1 MANALA
7 KQRKIKESFGDNVL
21 NIITGILLVAVIV
34 IVGYP
39 VLFVI
44 SSSFSSS
51 AAVEAGKVFL
61 WPVEFSTNAY
71 HFVMQYKQVW
81 VGFRNTLFYT
91 VFGVLLDMTI
101 CMLVA
106 YPLSRPDMQ
115 AKATYTMIFYLTT
128 RIGAGLIP
136 NFILRCDLGMYNT
149 LWAVLFPGTVSVGNI
164 LIMRT
169 AIKSNIPGE
178 LFDAAMID
186 GASHFQCLVKLAIPL
201 AKATMSV
208 LTLYCIVA
216 HWNEYFNH
224 MIYLQNNKLW
234 PLQLVLRPIMI
245 AASASGTLDPSQVSS
260 STAMMAEKG
269 LENVRYALIVISTV
283 PILVVYAVVQKYF
296 KGGVMMG
303 SVKG

>member
-7 KQRKIKESFGDNVL
+7 KQRKIKESFSDNVL
-21 NIITGILLVAVIV
+21 NIITGILLVAVII

-51 AAVEAGKVFL
+51 SAVEAGKVFL

-71 HFVMQYKQVW
+71 YFVLQYKQVW

-101 CMLVA
+101 VMLVA

-115 AKATYTMIFYLTT
+115 GKAAYTMIFYLTT
-128 RIGAGLIP
+128 RIGAGMIP

-149 LWAVLFPGTVSVGNI
+149 LWAVLFPGAVSVGNI

-186 GASHFQCLVKLAIPL
+186 GASHFQCLAKLALPL
-201 AKATMSV
+201 AKATLSV

-216 HWNEYFNH
+216 HWNEFFNH
-224 MIYLQNNKLW
+224 MIYLRDNNLY

-245 AASASGTLDPSQVSS
+245 AASANGSMDMTQVTTT
-260 STAMMAEKG
+260 TAQMAEKG

-283 PILVVYAVVQKYF
+283 PILLVYAVVQRYF
-296 KGGVMMG
+296 KGGIMMG

>member
-1 MANALA
+1 MKKTLA

-21 NIITGILLVAVIV
+21 NIITGILLIAVIV

-39 VLFVI
+39 VIFVV

-51 AAVEAGKVFL
+51 MALESGKVFL
-61 WPVEFSTNAY
+61 WPVDFTMRAY
-71 HFVMQYKQVW
+71 DFVLQYKQVW

-91 VFGVLLDMTI
+91 AFGVILDMTI

-115 AKATYTMIFYLTT
+115 GKAAYTMIFYLTT
-128 RIGAGLIP
+128 RIGAGMIP

-186 GASHFQCLVKLAIPL
+186 GASHFQCLLKLALPL
-201 AKATMSV
+201 AKATLSV

-216 HWNEYFNH
+216 HWNEFFNH
-224 MIYLQNNKLW
+224 MIYLRDNNLY

-245 AASASGTLDPSQVSS
+245 AASANGTMDMSQQS
-260 STAMMAEKG
+260 STTQQMAEKG

-283 PILVVYAVVQKYF
+283 PILLVYAVVQRYF

>member
-7 KQRKIKESFGDNVL
+7 KKTKIKESFGDNIL
-21 NIITGILLVAVIV
+21 NIITGILLVAVII

-39 VLFVI
+39 VIYVV
-44 SSSFSSS
+44 SCSFSSS
-51 AAVEAGKVFL
+51 PAVEGGKVFL
-61 WPVEFSTNAY
+61 WPVEFSLHAY
-71 HFVMQYKQVW
+71 DFVLQYKQVW
-81 VGFRNTLFYT
+81 LGFRNTLFYT
-91 VFGVLLDMTI
+91 TFGVLLDMTI
-101 CMLVA
+101 VMLVA

-115 AKATYTMIFYLTT
+115 GKATYTMLFYLTT
-128 RIGAGLIP
+128 RIGAGMIP

-149 LWAVLFPGTVSVGNI
+149 LWAVLFPGTVGVGNI

-186 GASHFQCLVKLAIPL
+186 GASHFQCLLKLALPL
-201 AKATMSV
+201 AKATLSV

-216 HWNEYFNH
+216 HWNEFFNH
-224 MIYLQNNKLW
+224 MIYLRDSELY

-245 AASASGTLDPSQVSS
+245 AASANNTMNLGTATST
-260 STAMMAEKG
+260 TAMMAEKG

-283 PILVVYAVVQKYF
+283 PILLVYAVVQRYF
-296 KGGVMMG
+296 KGGIMMG

>member
-1 MANALA
+1 MAKALA
-7 KQRKIKESFGDNVL
+7 KHRKIKDSFGDRVL
-21 NIITGILLVAVIV
+21 NIITSILLVLVII

-39 VLFVI
+39 ILFVV

-51 AAVEAGKVFL
+51 AAVESGKVFL

-71 HFVMQYKQVW
+71 QFVLQYKSVW
-81 VGFRNTLFYT
+81 LGFRNTLFYT
-91 VFGVLLDMTI
+91 VFGVILDMVI
-101 CMLVA
+101 CVLVA
-106 YPLSRPDMQ
+106 YPLSRPDLQGKQM
-115 AKATYTMIFYLTT
+115 YFMIFYMTT

-136 NFILRCDLGMYNT
+136 NFLLRCDLGMYNT

-186 GASHFQCLVKLAIPL
+186 GSSHFQCMLKLAVPL
-201 AKATMSV
+201 TKATMSV
-208 LTLYCIVA
+208 LILYCIVA

-224 MIYLQNNKLW
+224 MIYLRDNELW

-245 AASASGTLDPSQVSS
+245 AASAAGAMDMSQVSS
-260 STAMMAEKG
+260 STASMADKG
-269 LENVRYALIVISTV
+269 LEAVRYALIVVSTV
-283 PILVVYAVVQKYF
+283 PILVVYAVVQKSF
-296 KGGVMMG
+296 KGGVMLG

>member
-1 MANALA
+1 MAKALV
-7 KQRKIKESFGDNVL
+7 KNTKIKESFGDNVL
-21 NIITGILLVAVIV
+21 NIITGILLVAVII

-39 VLFVI
+39 IIFVV

-51 AAVEAGKVFL
+51 PAVEAGKVFL

-71 HFVMQYKQVW
+71 YFVLQYKQVW
-81 VGFRNTLFYT
+81 LGFRNTLFYT

-101 CMLVA
+101 VMLVA

-115 AKATYTMIFYLTT
+115 GKATYTMLFYLTT
-128 RIGAGLIP
+128 RIGAGMIP

-149 LWAVLFPGTVSVGNI
+149 LWAVLFPGTVGVGNI

-186 GASHFQCLVKLAIPL
+186 GASHFQCLLKLALPL
-201 AKATMSV
+201 AKATLSV

-216 HWNEYFNH
+216 HWNEFFNH
-224 MIYLQNNKLW
+224 MIYLRDSNLY

-245 AASASGTLDPSQVSS
+245 AASAQGSMDMTQVSS
-260 STAMMAEKG
+260 TTAMMAEKG

-283 PILVVYAVVQKYF
+283 PILLVYAVVQRYF
-296 KGGVMMG
+296 KGGIMMG